1 VWELF
6 LSALQAYEVYV
17 EGIESTK
24 YVCFKDQASL
34 HLGEPPSRCQKVY
47 GEIPYERVIE
57 FIDLENALVTRSIL
71 ILREEPTL
79 KTLSG
84 YLIKEKTQVCLQEIR
99 GKLIYF
105 LVNEDYSVK
114 RGDIIAY
121 HVTGK
126 LEVRSVK
133 SKCEGRVVLIVDMP
147 WETPRKAI
155 LVVAPSECRRVNV
168 EKSA

>member
-1 VWELF
+1 M
-6 LSALQAYEVYV
+6 STLQAYEVYV
-17 EGIESTK
+17 EDIKSAK
-24 YVCFKDQASL
+24 YVCFKDQVL
-34 HLGEPPSRCQKVY
+34 LRVGIPSSDCQKIY
-47 GEIPYERVIE
+47 GEIPYERVLE
-57 FIDLENALVTRSIL
+57 FIDLENALATRGIL
-71 ILREEPTL
+71 ILREESAL

-84 YLIKEKTQVCLQEIR
+84 YLVEEKTQVCLQEVR

-105 LVNEDYSVK
+105 LVNEGSSVK
-114 RGDIIAY
+114 KGDIIAY

-133 SKCEGRVVLIVDMP
+133 SKCEGQVVLVVDMP

-155 LVVAPSECRRVNV
+155 LVVVPSECRRVTV